1 MKRILNN
8 GGFVDVFVIILAIVI
23 TWAAVSWL
31 FNRTSAGKILKAS
44 ITTETVSFEKN
55 HPSFKTELGNSSLS
69 QFVYTTHGTDYY
81 VTVDLTAKT
90 VNVKVTVGFFSKV
103 NVDANLDLATGRID
117 FKGNATDNDAYG
129 LLSKVHSTDMYS
141 IFDDLFGVSVLYGSD
156 IKFVKETDLYFVA
169 SGSNM
174 PQFTFKDKKLVSIT
188 TANCEVT
195 DIIY

>member
-90 VNVKVTVGFFSKV
+90 VNVKATVGFFSKV
-103 NVDANLDLATGRID
+103 NVDANLDLATGKID
-117 FKGNATDNDAYG
+117 FKDNATDNDAYG

-141 IFDDLFGVSVLYGSD
+141 IFDDLFGVSVLYGSN

>member
-8 GGFVDVFVIILAIVI
+8 GGFVDVFVIILALVI

-31 FNRTSAGKILKAS
+31 FNRTSAGKVLKAS

-141 IFDDLFGVSVLYGSD
+141 IFDNLFGVSVLYGSD

>member
-1 MKRILNN
+1 ML
-8 GGFVDVFVIILAIVI
+8 VVLDTAE
-23 TWAAVSWL
+23 S
-31 FNRTSAGKILKAS
+31 
-44 ITTETVSFEKN
+44 VSFEKSQ
-55 HPSFKTELGNSSLS
+55 PYFKLDLENSKLS
-69 QFVYTTHGTDYY
+69 QFVYIRNGDAYY

-90 VNVKVTVGFFSKV
+90 VNVEATMGFFSKI

-169 SGSNM
+169 SASNM
-174 PQFTFKDKKLVSIT
+174 PQFTFRNKKLVSIT
-188 TANCEVT
+188 TDDYMVT
-195 DIIY
+195 GITY

>member
-8 GGFVDVFVIILAIVI
+8 GGFVDVLVIILAIVI
-23 TWAAVSWL
+23 TWAAISWL
-31 FNRTSAGKILKAS
+31 FNRTSAGKVLKAS

-90 VNVKVTVGFFSKV
+90 VNVEATMGFFSKV

>member
-31 FNRTSAGKILKAS
+31 FNRTSAGKVLKAS
-44 ITTETVSFEKN
+44 IITETVFFEKN

>member
-31 FNRTSAGKILKAS
+31 FNRTSAGKVLKAS

>member
-1 MKRILNN
+1 M
-8 GGFVDVFVIILAIVI
+8 
-23 TWAAVSWL
+23 SWL

-129 LLSKVHSTDMYS
+129 LLSKVHSTGMYS
-141 IFDDLFGVSVLYGSD
+141 IFDDLFGVSVLYGSG

>member
-1 MKRILNN
+1 M
-8 GGFVDVFVIILAIVI
+8 
-23 TWAAVSWL
+23 
-31 FNRTSAGKILKAS
+31 
-44 ITTETVSFEKN
+44 
-55 HPSFKTELGNSSLS
+55 
-69 QFVYTTHGTDYY
+69 YTTHGTDYY

-174 PQFTFKDKKLVSIT
+174 PQFTFKDK
-188 TANCEVT
+188 N
-195 DIIY
+195 

>member
-1 MKRILNN
+1 MNRILNN

-31 FNRTSAGKILKAS
+31 FNRTSAGKNLKAS
-44 ITTETVSFEKN
+44 IITETVSFEKN

-156 IKFVKETDLYFVA
+156 IKFVKETDL
-169 SGSNM
+169 
-174 PQFTFKDKKLVSIT
+174 
-188 TANCEVT
+188 
-195 DIIY
+195 

>member
-44 ITTETVSFEKN
+44 IITETVSFEKN

-117 FKGNATDNDAYG
+117 FKGNATDNDAHG

>member
-31 FNRTSAGKILKAS
+31 FNRTSAGKTLKAS

-81 VTVDLTAKT
+81 ITVDLTAKT

>member
-8 GGFVDVFVIILAIVI
+8 GGFVDVFVILLAIVI

-31 FNRTSAGKILKAS
+31 FNRTSAGKVLKAS
-44 ITTETVSFEKN
+44 IITETVSFEKN

-117 FKGNATDNDAYG
+117 FKGNAADNDAYG